1 MVTVFES
8 IMLICF
14 GISWP
19 ISVYKSITAKST
31 KGKSV
36 VFTIAIIVGYIAG
49 ITGKIVG
56 GNYNYVLA
64 LYLLNLAFVSA
75 DLALYFVNRHRER
88 REQDEQKSDGAHSI
102 KYDRTA
108 NGTFAAKE
116 V

>member
-19 ISVYKSITAKST
+19 ISVYKSATSKST

-36 VFTIAIIVGYIAG
+36 VFTIAIIIGYLAG

-56 GNYNYVLA
+56 GNLNYVFA
-64 LYLLNLAFVSA
+64 LYIVNLVFVSV
-75 DLALYFVNRHRER
+75 DLTLYFVNKKRER
-88 REQDEQKSDGAHSI
+88 SP
-102 KYDRTA
+102 
-108 NGTFAAKE
+108 AASAKP
-116 V
+116 VHA